1 MSSTVRTVDMARDL
15 GVVIDSGLSMADQVS
30 TICCAAYYHLRQLRI
45 VTRCLTPEATKTT
58 VQAFIYCCLNYCN
71 ALMPYCTVLQTT
83 YCDDF
88 SPSRMRQL
96 TWWLDP
102 TGQTISHQSCDGSTG
117 CIEFKLALL
126 IHKSLNG
133 STPRYLSDECQLVSD
148 VGRHGFIQLHCISPT

>member
-1 MSSTVRTVDMARDL
+1 MGTNTLLPRSPSWLRPWAKQLQPYITEQHCFTHRT
-15 GVVIDSGLSMADQVS
+15 
-30 TICCAAYYHLRQLRI
+30 